1 MICYYFYCE
10 FSFIHKM
17 NHFVPEQ
24 FYHIYNHSNGSDDLF
39 RNDNNFNFF
48 LLQWAKYILP
58 IADAFAYC
66 LMPNHFHFLIAIKD
80 NEELKKAFSTLKID
94 WEGSENQSN
103 LISKQFSNL
112 FNSYAKA
119 YNKMYDRRGSLF
131 NRPFK
136 SKVINSNHYLTKV
149 IHYIHHNP
157 VHHGFTDA
165 IEAWPY
171 SSYHA
176 LISEKNTQ
184 LKRDYIHSWFGDIA
198 VFKDLHKA
206 PLKKL
211 EVLES
216 LYT

>member
-1 MICYYFYCE
+1 MKYVSIILSSITVIVLHSISGYL
-10 FSFIHKM
+10 SF
-17 NHFVPEQ
+17 P
-24 FYHIYNHSNGSDDLF
+24 
-39 RNDNNFNFF
+39 FF
-48 LLQWAKYILP
+48 I
-58 IADAFAYC
+58 IF
-66 LMPNHFHFLIAIKD
+66 LMTLYLGYQ
-80 NEELKKAFSTLKID
+80 EELKKAFSTLKID
-94 WEGSENQSN
+94 WEGSEDQSN

-157 VHHGFTDA
+157 VHHGFTDT

-184 LKRDYIHSWFGDIA
+184 LKRDYIHSWFGDLA

-206 PLKKL
+206 YLRVCILKIKVHL
-211 EVLES
+211 SGFQNLTDV
-216 LYT
+216 